1 MNGQITLPKDL
12 VDFVTKYNKL
22 DIIQAILNKKGQ
34 IATLSTKRPLKL
46 LSKFR
51 NVNIDAYK
59 VSTFQARIGA
69 NYENLASIKE
79 KREDG
84 IEAQPLVGKS
94 FVIHPY
100 ILKSDKTGKL
110 YVRLYSI
117 KNNFNRKNEFFVN
130 GVKLEE
136 KQLKD
141 YCLAEEY
148 TEKGFDPVLVDYP
161 LEGVMEIK

>member
-1 MNGQITLPKDL
+1 MNGEITLPKEL
-12 VDFVTKYNKL
+12 VDFVNKYNKL
-22 DIIQAILNKKGQ
+22 DVIKAILNKKGM
-34 IATLSTKRPLKL
+34 IATIHGRRPLKL

-51 NVNIDAYK
+51 NVQIEAYK
-59 VSTFQARIGA
+59 TSIFQARIGI
-69 NYENLASIKE
+69 NYESLLTTRL

-84 IEAQPLVGKS
+84 IEAQPLMGKH
-94 FVIHPY
+94 FIIHPY

-117 KNNFNRKNEFFVN
+117 KNNFNRKNEFYVN

-148 TEKGFDPVLVDYP
+148 ADKGFDPELVDYP
-161 LEGVMEIK
+161 LIGIEEIK